1 MMAPNH
7 ILAVVQSDLQ
17 LICSLRSFLE
27 ANGYPS
33 VTVARNSQ
41 EAILYLRGVGIYS
54 DRSRYPFPSLLILDS
69 LNPDG
74 SDLEVL
80 GWVRERSGFGSF
92 PILILCAETHSPL
105 HVTCMLDP
113 ASFIVDRANFNDLL
127 DAMRNAASGDLQPAF
142 A

>member
-1 MMAPNH
+1 MAPQH

-17 LICSLRSFLE
+17 LISSLRSFLE
-27 ANGYPS
+27 GNNYQA
-33 VTVARNSQ
+33 TMARNSQ

-92 PILILCAETHSPL
+92 PILILCAEKHSPL

>member
-1 MMAPNH
+1 MTGANH

-17 LICSLRSFLE
+17 LICSLRAFLDT
-27 ANGYPS
+27 NGYPS

-41 EAILYLRGVGIYS
+41 ESILYLRGVGIYA
-54 DRSRYPFPSLLILDS
+54 DRYRYPLPSLLILDS

-80 GWVRERSGFGSF
+80 GWARGHPSF
-92 PILILCAETHSPL
+92 IRLPVLILCVEKHSPV
-105 HVTCMLDP
+105 HVTRMLDS
-113 ASFIVDRANFNDLL
+113 ACFIVDRGNFNELL
-127 DAMRNAASGDLQPAF
+127 DALHTTSRHLQPSF

>member
-1 MMAPNH
+1 MAPTH

-17 LICSLRSFLE
+17 LICSLRTFLE
-27 ANGYPS
+27 ASGYPS

-54 DRSRYPFPSLLILDS
+54 DRSRYPLPSLLVLDS

-80 GWVRERSGFGSF
+80 GWIREHSGFSTI
-92 PILILCAETHSPL
+92 PVLILCAEKHSPL
-105 HVTCMLDP
+105 HVTCMLDS
-113 ASFIVDRANFNDLL
+113 ASFIVDRTNFNDLL
-127 DAMRNAASGDLQPAF
+127 DAMRNAASGKLHSAF